1 MNTNRGNETEFE
13 LTTIERLEAQ
23 GFVYVQGDDLERP
36 HEKVVVEGRLR
47 AYFSAAYPDLPGP
60 AIDEAVLR
68 FARPEGADLQRRN
81 MDFLRGLRR
90 GREIRVEWPNGRV
103 ETKHVYAIDWEQ
115 PEKNEFLVV
124 NQLRV
129 KGPQNDRRPDIV
141 VYVNGLPLVLFEL
154 KNPYAEK
161 PTVEHA
167 LNQIAH
173 YRNDIPLI
181 FEYNALCVVSDGLTT
196 LHGMYDAS
204 EEWYAPWKSID
215 GETVE
220 PGTTGTMKTLVEGLF
235 RKDRLLD
242 YIRDYVLFDEAGG
255 KVIKKGAKYHQFFA
269 VALAVQRTL
278 DSVRSEAEKRIGVV
292 WHTTG
297 SGKSLSMVF
306 LVGILRQHPEM
317 KNPTFVIQ
325 VDRTDLDDQLHDHF
339 VGAREL
345 VGDVKQAESV
355 AKLREYLQ
363 TEGGEVIFSTIEK
376 FQLGEDEI
384 EHPVLTDRSNVIIIA
399 DEAHRSQY
407 GFTQGYARYLAE
419 ALPNARRIGFTGTPV
434 NFSGADTIEVFG
446 DYIHT
451 YDIRQGQEDG
461 VTVPIFYAPRQVRL
475 TLGETDLDEVLAEII
490 DGEVIEDVEREKV
503 KWTALAEAAGAK
515 DRLEILARDLLDHFE
530 DRTATLAG
538 KALVV
543 CMTRRN
549 CVRLYDAL
557 TALPGCP
564 EVKVVMTGNL
574 SIDPPEWTEAGH
586 ITTKAQRD
594 AIKARMQDAADP
606 LKIVIVCDMWL
617 TGTDIPCLH
626 TLYVDKPMRG
636 HTLIQAISR
645 VNRVFMDK
653 PHGLIVDYIG
663 IGHELREATA
673 TYAGGGGRGSPA
685 PEIAEEAKK
694 IFLMAREEVL
704 GTLPE
709 GIDYGAWR
717 RLSHIDLE
725 DRYALVFGTLAE
737 DEERRD
743 AFLGAESKLSRAFLL
758 VKHLDELRGYA
769 DEVIFFQRVR
779 KQIVKTVQGAKPTGD
794 LERAV
799 RDLVDDAVDTEGVI
813 DIFTVAGLPKADI
826 SILDDDFLQTFK
838 DKPQEDLRL
847 KLLEKLLRDEIAKR
861 RARNLV
867 KAKGFQELLEKTLE
881 QYHARLV
888 DAAAVIQAMIEI
900 RKEMEGDDRRSE
912 ELGLDEDE
920 LAFYDA
926 VAENLEGIYDHEFL
940 ADLIHQV
947 VESVKRNLK
956 VDWTK
961 PHRESVKAGVRAAVR
976 RVLRRNRV
984 RADDLER
991 FVELILE
998 QAEALYED
1006 WPRAA

>member
-1 MNTNRGNETEFE
+1 
-13 LTTIERLEAQ
+13 
-23 GFVYVQGDDLERP
+23 
-36 HEKVVVEGRLR
+36 VV
-47 AYFSAAYPDLPGP
+47 
-60 AIDEAVLR
+60 I
-68 FARPEGADLQRRN
+68 
-81 MDFLRGLRR
+81 
-90 GREIRVEWPNGRV
+90 
-103 ETKHVYAIDWEQ
+103 
-115 PEKNEFLVV
+115 
-124 NQLRV
+124 
-129 KGPQNDRRPDIV
+129 
-141 VYVNGLPLVLFEL
+141 YVNGLPLVVFEL
-154 KNPYAEK
+154 KNPYSEK

-173 YRNDIPLI
+173 YRNDIPVM
-181 FEYNALCVVSDGLTT
+181 FEHNALCVVSDGITT

-215 GETVE
+215 GERVE

-235 RKDRLLD
+235 RKDRLLE
-242 YIRDYVLFDEAGG
+242 YIRDYIVFDEAGG
-255 KVIKKGAKYHQFFA
+255 KIIKKGAKYHQFFA
-269 VALAVQRTL
+269 VRLAVQRTL
-278 DSVRSEAEKRIGVV
+278 DTLNSDGEKRIGVV

-317 KNPTFVIQ
+317 RNPTFVIQ

-376 FQLGEDEI
+376 FQLGKDEI
-384 EHPVLTDRSNVIIIA
+384 EHPVLSERSNVIVIA

-419 ALPNARRIGFTGTPV
+419 ALPNAKRIGFTGTPV
-434 NFSGADTIEVFG
+434 SFSGADTVEVFG

-461 VTVPIFYAPRQVRL
+461 ATVPIYYAPRQVRL
-475 TLGETDLDEVLAEII
+475 TLGETDLDEALAEIL
-490 DGEVIEDVEREKV
+490 DGEVVEEVEREKV
-503 KWTALAEAAGAK
+503 KWTALAEAAGARDRMDILSGDLLEHFK
-515 DRLEILARDLLDHFE
+515 DRS
-530 DRTATLAG
+530 ATLDG
-538 KALVV
+538 KAMVV

-549 CVRLYDAL
+549 CVRLYDSL
-557 TALPGCP
+557 TALPDCP

-574 SIDPPEWTEAGH
+574 SEDPPEWSEAGH
-586 ITTKAQRD
+586 ITTKHQRD
-594 AIKARMQDAADP
+594 VIKARMQDPEDP

-636 HTLIQAISR
+636 HTMIQAISR
-645 VNRVFMDK
+645 VNRVFRDK

-663 IGHELREATA
+663 IGQELRQATA
-673 TYAGGGGRGSPA
+673 TYTRGGGRGDPA
-685 PEIAEEAKK
+685 PEISEEAREV
-694 IFLMAREEVL
+694 FLRAREEVHAP
-704 GTLPE
+704 LPE
-709 GIDYGAWR
+709 GIDYEDWR

-725 DRYALVFGTLAE
+725 DRYSLVFGSLAE

-743 AFLGAESKLSRAFLL
+743 AFLEAESKLSKAFLL
-758 VKHLDELRGYA
+758 VKHLDEFRAYA
-769 DEVIFFQRVR
+769 DEVIFIQRVR
-779 KQIVKTVQGAKPTGD
+779 KQIVKTMPGARPSSDVAG
-794 LERAV
+794 AV

-826 SILDDDFLQTFK
+826 SILDEDFLQTFK
-838 DKPQEDLRL
+838 DQPHENLRL
-847 KLLEKLLRDEIAKR
+847 KLLEKLLKDEITKR
-861 RARNLV
+861 RARNLA

-881 QYHARLV
+881 RYHARLV

-900 RKEMEGDDRRSE
+900 RREMEGDDRRSE

-926 VAENLEGIYDHEFL
+926 VEANLEGIYDHDFL

-961 PHRESVKAGVRAAVR
+961 PHRDSVKAGVRAAVR
-976 RVLRRNRV
+976 RVLRRNKV
-984 RADDLER
+984 RAEDLEA
-991 FVELILE
+991 FVDLILE
-998 QAEALYED
+998 QAEALYRD
-1006 WPRAA
+1006 WPSAA